1 MAQQPIHLRPGL
13 DTGRSD
19 LIDTRSAGTLIS
31 GHAFPRNHQERRI
44 VYEVEQIIETAARV
58 PGRPQ
63 VQFGLHPPYRDTS
76 RIQIRPGRGTGIH
89 RRVFGH
95 YFPSLT
101 DTLPPFPMHAAFP
114 RPEYYDGSAPPA
126 PSAGVAPIPAPAP
139 PAEGGAW
146 NEHGWF
152 PRSLLSGQRARHP
165 ALPLRH
171 RHGYAAVLHRGLQA
185 RTGETQPGVPRHGLA
200 GTHRDPARI
209 HRVRAGRAS
218 RGVTT
223 PVPRVYLPVLL
234 TAPAP
239 SGSPGTTRLCRG
251 CSRLPRRPADQAAS
265 SFTPPLRRQGD
276 KGLPPPSGTTAPRG
290 APPAVQHPSPSPYGA
305 PGQRGRVSGELAGR
319 RP

>member
-1 MAQQPIHLRPGL
+1 M
-13 DTGRSD
+13 
-19 LIDTRSAGTLIS
+19 
-31 GHAFPRNHQERRI
+31 
-44 VYEVEQIIETAARV
+44 Y
-58 PGRPQ
+58 
-63 VQFGLHPPYRDTS
+63 
-76 RIQIRPGRGTGIH
+76 
-89 RRVFGH
+89 
-95 YFPSLT
+95 
-101 DTLPPFPMHAAFP
+101 AAFP
-114 RPEYYDGSAPPA
+114 RPEYYGGSAPSA

-185 RTGETQPGVPRHGLA
+185 RAGETQPGVPRHGLA

-218 RGVTT
+218 RGVTA

-276 KGLPPPSGTTAPRG
+276 KGLPPPSGTDSASWRTTSSSAFF
-290 APPAVQHPSPSPYGA
+290 SPSPRTTSTARLNNQRISRQAILSSTWSANPHRASLAGEQA
-305 PGQRGRVSGELAGR
+305 GQRHDRVSGRHRVGATAVVGVPVTEPRGLR
-319 RP
+319 